1 MGSSSTPADHTNP
14 GERAIDKGREGE
26 GLKEPALPSTTWYH
40 HHPRPPALEHRGEC
54 RSVTGPF
61 GNIKLKVKAGVPA
74 SL

>member
-40 HHPRPPALEHRGEC
+40 HDPRPRKSSPSLTLV
-54 RSVTGPF
+54 STPF
-61 GNIKLKVKAGVPA
+61 GFAHGSFIRVP
-74 SL
+74 